1 MEALNTQ
8 LLQFFDWLLWV
19 SLQGSVLI
27 VLIVLVQLILR
38 RRLPIRWYYLIWLL
52 LLIRLAVPWL
62 PQSKIS
68 VFNLVPKSIQQGR
81 IIEAISEPQSTRGM
95 GFYLYAESADTQETQ
110 QEADSKT
117 VFIRFVRMLP
127 LLWLVGTVVMAGYV
141 CVRNISLWRTVK
153 RERPITDQK
162 ILELLEDCKMQ
173 MGVQTIIGVIV
184 SDRIKSPA
192 LFGFIR
198 PRLANGAAANCALV

>member
-19 SLQGSVLI
+19 SIQGSVLI

-38 RRLPIRWYYLIWLL
+38 RRLGIRWHYFLWLL
-52 LLIRLAVPWL
+52 LLIRLAMPWL
-62 PQSKIS
+62 PQSRIS

-81 IIEAISEPQSTRGM
+81 IIESISEPQSTRGM
-95 GFYLYAESADTQETQ
+95 GFYFGAESADVQETQ

-127 LLWLVGTVVMAGYV
+127 LFWLVGTVVMAGYV
-141 CVRNISLWRTVK
+141 CIRNISLWLTVK
-153 RERPITDQK
+153 RERPITDQN
-162 ILELLEDCKMQ
+162 ILELLEDCKME
-173 MGVQTIIGVIV
+173 MGV
-184 SDRIKSPA
+184 
-192 LFGFIR
+192 
-198 PRLANGAAANCALV
+198 